1 MPKGLIT
8 NPIGRNQY
16 VDATGQGS
24 KELTAFRLDSKLL
37 EKITE
42 EALETN
48 QTKTD
53 VVESALEKYFTD
65 DSDQEIDLGMLLQR
79 LKERRP
85 RSKVTFDDVKLIVEL
100 LG

>member
-1 MPKGLIT
+1 
-8 NPIGRNQY
+8 

-53 VVESALEKYFTD
+53 VVESALEKIFY
-65 DSDQEIDLGMLLQR
+65 
-79 LKERRP
+79 
-85 RSKVTFDDVKLIVEL
+85 
-100 LG
+100 